1 MNNMELYELGRSV
14 PDEAK
19 KPISAGRL
27 KGFTDINPMWRIK
40 RLTEMFGPCGIGW
53 WYTIQDKR
61 IETGANGEVCAFVDI
76 DLYYKWGNEISQPIA
91 GTGGSSF
98 ISKEKNGLYTSD
110 ECFKMALTDAISV
123 AAKAIGVGA
132 DVYYQKDRDKYTAT
146 EGDNPSAASG
156 GIYPDR
162 GGKER
167 SGGSPDRGDQGLRP
181 LSDLNNRD
189 MMFRCAD
196 CGAVLKPYTGADG
209 KQVSIRKH
217 VEGSKKR
224 YGKVLCIDCILDM
237 QEKAGVME

>member
-61 IETGANGEVCAFVDI
+61 IETGANGEICAFVDI
-76 DLYYKWGNEISQPIA
+76 DLYYKWGNETSQPIA

-132 DVYYQKDRDKYTAT
+132 DVYYQKDRDKYTAP
-146 EGDNPSAASG
+146 ESNQESNPSAASG
-156 GIYPDR
+156 GTSPDR
-162 GGKER
+162 GGRER
-167 SGGSPDRGDQGLRP
+167 SGGQDGGLRP

-196 CGAVLKPYTGADG
+196 CGKELRPYTGADG